1 MSEQETRE
9 YLTRIEMIDEYLNE
23 DDDLIDLEIAVEL
36 ASRRVVRFE

>member
-23 DDDLIDLEIAVEL
+23 GDDLIDLEIAAEL